1 MIGVP
6 MDDISSFILENF
18 YENGRR
24 LVTDRRVSA
33 IVGACYLLNLKKYH
47 PEHFGERETHLL
59 KELLEE
65 LGLGEQ
71 KALELLDE
79 LNRGWEDREQ
89 AGVPKK
95 DPDRT

>member
-24 LVTDRRVSA
+24 LVDNRRVSA
-33 IVGACYLLNLKKYH
+33 IVGACYLLNLKRCH
-47 PEHFGERETHLL
+47 PESFGERETRLL
-59 KELLEE
+59 AELLEE

-71 KALELLDE
+71 KALELLEE
-79 LNRGWEDREQ
+79 LNRGWEDREPEKT
-89 AGVPKK
+89 PKK
-95 DPDRT
+95 DPERT